1 MANYQTTPDKFKDAI
16 GNLSTEQISKLLVAC
31 QNAIEEQYPVAGSKN
46 IFNKVHTKGEYGA
59 YRLTIQQLVDAGWL
73 GPNAIEYINNR
84 LIDHPEGPEK
94 IENRKSYY
102 ENAKEV
108 FNQQLDFA
116 DATIESKNS
125 AQYYFITTILEG
137 VATKNNIKT
146 GSEILLSESIQDSVA
161 YDYLT
166 FIYNLLTAARVI
178 TPQTDDRIVAGLL
191 SVAICVNY
199 DTALSYSRGT
209 IKVDT
214 NGISSKYWY
223 DNGWNSVALTP
234 LKISIPK
241 PNVPNIPLV
250 EGGATSTDKTL
261 DKIKIEYRAVG
272 SNISGRIL
280 YDGIVVATSM
290 PVSLQSISNQLDRA
304 IRAAKILGIDDKY
317 LALTSA
323 KQDIVTSFDTDIA
336 PIKKQ
341 LNIIEPAVITQFDSS
356 GNSVSTTITTNP
368 DGTKTTV
375 VETIS
380 ADGTRTKETTQERV
394 VLETNPEV
402 PDLTDPSPTEVPNAT
417 LDENVNTVNSTT
429 THQANNQPL
438 NTDSLPPEQQDA
450 AKGFKDPNS
459 VYPHRSSVNKPDTN
473 PLATGVNS
481 GGVAPNPNTPSGDRE
496 TLSAGA
502 SPVARNATRRRE
514 VGTAGRNGATWS
526 QPKSPYAAQ
535 YPYNKVFGSEAGHA
549 IEIDDTPGAER
560 LNWAHRSGT
569 FDEIGPDGTKVTK
582 IAGDGY
588 TILDKNGFIYIE
600 GIANVHVAGNCNVII
615 MSDTNLTMHGR
626 VSVDV
631 HNDIDVNIG
640 GRLALSV
647 GEGIFARNGGSMSL
661 ENIGDIDIDVKGNVT
676 TDVNGQ
682 FNLTSDAGVSVT
694 SNADTH
700 IKTSG
705 GFYNHSAGDMNMCT
719 DAGIKVKSAAATDIK
734 SGAAIN
740 VEGAGNINLKAPLVA
755 SSPID
760 TPALD
765 VTTANVTTLNA
776 GSTNLR
782 ATGTDTGTNGG
793 STHNLP
799 ISGPTSATVTE
810 PAAAAEAECAVAAPL
825 SSIKTVEAPV
835 SRSVGGNVQMTGG
848 NNSTG
853 GGSSGA
859 SDNTAFDTEEESTE
873 SSAAC
878 RNGVGADDSGQIN
891 PDDGSSTADP
901 SSDGGSDVTANRG
914 TASAPTTCNVYYKS
928 RQPMPQLAM
937 SGRLTDNIRLSDNY
951 ILRDIVKT
959 AYGEQRNVSDI
970 RDYRRGGRVVF
981 TKWEIVQ
988 NYRCLFLNVIEPLR
1002 ERYPGF
1008 VINSGFRETDS
1019 AHGYAAVDLQ
1029 WRNYMSNR
1037 RKMIEIA
1044 TWIVNNFST
1053 DQVLLERGSA
1063 SSNTAWIH
1071 IGYKWYN
1078 GQQRNQFFTAQG
1090 SPWRNLS
1097 RSTKRFVNF

>member
-1 MANYQTTPDKFKDAI
+1 MENYQTTPEKFNDGI
-16 GNLSTEQISKLLVAC
+16 GGLSPEQISKLLVAC
-31 QNAIEEQYPVAGSKN
+31 QNAIKEQYPVAGSKN

-59 YRLTIQQLVDAGWL
+59 YRLTIPQLVDAGWL
-73 GPNAIEYINNR
+73 GPNAVEYINNR
-84 LIDHPEGPEK
+84 IIDHPEGPERL
-94 IENRKSYY
+94 ENRKSYF

-108 FNQQLDFA
+108 FGQQLDFA
-116 DATIESKNS
+116 DANIESKNS

-137 VATKNNIKT
+137 ISTKNNIKT
-146 GSEILLSESIQDSVA
+146 ASEILFSESFQDSIA
-161 YDYLT
+161 YDYLK
-166 FIYNLLTAARVI
+166 FIYNLLTAARVVS
-178 TPQTDDRIVAGLL
+178 TQTDDRVVAGLL

-214 NGISSKYWY
+214 NGVSSKYWY
-223 DNGWNSVALTP
+223 DNGWNSIADTP
-234 LKISIPK
+234 LRISTPR
-241 PNVPNIPLV
+241 PNVPETPTV
-250 EGGATSTDKTL
+250 EGGATSTEKVI
-261 DKIKIEYRAVG
+261 DKIRIEYRASG
-272 SNISGRIL
+272 SNISGQIL
-280 YDGIVVATSM
+280 YDGIVIARSN
-290 PVSLQSISNQLDRA
+290 PVSIQSISNQLDRA
-304 IRAAKILGIDDKY
+304 IRAARILGSDDKY
-317 LALTSA
+317 LALNSA
-323 KQDIVTSFDTDIA
+323 RQQIVSSFDSDIA
-336 PIKKQ
+336 PIKRQ
-341 LNIIEPAVITQFDSS
+341 LNIIDPTITRKFDSLGNTVIT
-356 GNSVSTTITTNP
+356 TLRTNP

-380 ADGTRTKETTQERV
+380 SDGTRTKETTQEKV
-394 VLETNPEV
+394 ILETNPEV
-402 PDLTDPSPTEVPNAT
+402 PDLTDPAPTEVPSAA
-417 LDENVNTVNSTT
+417 LDENVNTVNSIDT
-429 THQANNQPL
+429 QRANNQPL
-438 NTDSLPPEQQDA
+438 NTDVLPPEQQDDT
-450 AKGFKDPNS
+450 KGFQDPNR
-459 VYPHRSSVNKPDTN
+459 VYPHRSSVNRPDTN

-481 GGVAPNPNTPSGDRE
+481 EGVAPNPNTPAGDRE

-502 SPVARNATRRRE
+502 SPLARNATRRRE
-514 VGTAGRNGATWS
+514 VPTAGRNGSTWS

-582 IAGDGY
+582 ITGDGY

-631 HNDIDVNIG
+631 HNDIDVNIA

-661 ENIGDIDIDVKGNVT
+661 ENIGDIDIDAKGNFT

-682 FNLTSDAGVSVT
+682 FNLTSDAGVNMT

-700 IKTSG
+700 IKSSG

-734 SGAAIN
+734 SGAAVN

-760 TPALD
+760 TPTLD
-765 VTTANVTTLNA
+765 VTTANITTLNA

-793 STHNLP
+793 STHDLP
-799 ISGPTSATVTE
+799 ISGPTSASVTE
-810 PAAAAEAECAVAAPL
+810 PTAAAEAECAVAAPL
-825 SSIKTVEAPV
+825 SSVKTVEAPV

-848 NNSTG
+848 RSTIP
-853 GGSSGA
+853 
-859 SDNTAFDTEEESTE
+859 DNTAFDTEEESTE

-878 RNGVGADDSGQIN
+878 RNGVGADDSGQVSS
-891 PDDGSSTADP
+891 DDGGGTSDP

-914 TASAPTTCNVYYKS
+914 STSAPTTCNVFFKS
-928 RQPMPQLAM
+928 RQPMPPLAM

-951 ILRDIVKT
+951 ILRDMVKT
-959 AYGEQRNVSDI
+959 AYGTQREVSDI
-970 RDYRRGGRVVF
+970 RDYKRNGRVVY

-988 NYRCLFLNVIEPLR
+988 NYRCMFLNVIEPLR

-1008 VINSGFRETDS
+1008 VINSGWRPTNS

-1029 WRNYMSNR
+1029 WRNYMSDR

-1053 DQVLLERGSA
+1053 DQVLLERGSQ

-1071 IGYKWYN
+1071 IGYKYWN
-1078 GQQRNQFFTAQG
+1078 GQQRNQYFTAQG

-1097 RSTKRFVNF
+1097 RSTKRFVNY